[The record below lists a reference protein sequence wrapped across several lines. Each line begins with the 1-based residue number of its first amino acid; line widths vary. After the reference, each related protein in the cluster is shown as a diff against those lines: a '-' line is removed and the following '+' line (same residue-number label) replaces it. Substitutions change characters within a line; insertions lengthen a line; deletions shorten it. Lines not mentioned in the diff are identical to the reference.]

1 MTDNAVHALLDAI
14 GLPWQSPRAEL
25 EERFGVTVHPAYQW
39 EVIDVPTARPIV
51 DALLWPL
58 STQVSPLFS
67 PHLPATEFSGVV
79 WFGDDAR
86 ENLKRT
92 RAQLTAALGPAEI
105 EQRYNTVRADWRAGA
120 ASVSLM
126 VWPPELQSFRGSNP
140 AQDRDPRLS
149 VSCHISVETG
159 WRPALSERERAWLA
173 SFVPIAD
180 VQAQYNPE
188 PASPVD
194 TAASQS
200 ELEFVREPDIDLAPL
215 LGKLGY
221 SADGE
226 ALIFCH
232 RQLYVVPMSEVTGF
246 RVERML
252 PAKGGGGSWLEAA
265 CRTDYGD
272 GETKSLTLTA
282 GAAADDLNDLAARV
296 AAAAGKPLKLSNY
309 HYDA

>member
-1 MTDNAVHALLDAI
+1 MADNTIHALLDAI
-14 GLPWQSPRAEL
+14 GLPWWSPRAAL
-25 EERFGVTVHPAYQW
+25 EDRFGVTVHPAYQW
-39 EVIDVPTARPIV
+39 EVIDITTARPIV
-51 DALLWPL
+51 DGLLWPL
-58 STQVSPLFS
+58 STQVSPMFS

-86 ENLKRT
+86 QNLERAH
-92 RAQLTAALGPAEI
+92 AQLTAALGPTRI

-126 VWPPELQSFRGSNP
+126 VWPPALQSFKGSNP
-140 AQDRDPRLS
+140 AQDRDPRL
-149 VSCHISVETG
+149 VAGCHIGVETG
-159 WRPALSERERAWLA
+159 WRPALSGRERAWLA

-180 VQAQYNPE
+180 VQAQYSPE
-188 PASPVD
+188 PAHPAD
-194 TAASQS
+194 TAATQS
-200 ELEFVREPDIDLAPL
+200 ELEFVRTPDLDLTPL
-215 LGKLGY
+215 LGKVGH

-232 RQLYVVPMSEVTGF
+232 RQLYVVPMSEVAGF

-252 PAKGGGGSWLEAA
+252 PAKGSGGSWLEVA

-272 GETKSLTLTA
+272 GETKTLTVS
-282 GAAADDLNDLAARV
+282 AAPGADDLNDLAARV
-296 AAAAGKPLKLSNY
+296 AAAAGKPLVLGDY